1 VDLAGW
7 LSDVG
12 RRTWRPVHA
21 ANQGAS
27 DSAAVSSDVLVRYL
41 GELAGRDFRSRE
53 DIRRYVDELTR
64 KDREANQV
72 YRRRRVVKDTAL
84 LLGLLVAFIQ
94 YHFLDINLQ
103 IARLPSTLVFVPVE
117 SKYSPQRSSAH
128 VPRGNADSDVT
139 VRRA

>member
-1 VDLAGW
+1 
-7 LSDVG
+7 
-12 RRTWRPVHA
+12 
-21 ANQGAS
+21 
-27 DSAAVSSDVLVRYL
+27 VLVSYL
-41 GELAGRDFRSRE
+41 GELAGREFRSRE

-117 SKYSPQRSSAH
+117 SRYSPQHSSAR
-128 VPRGNADSDVT
+128 VPRVNADSAVT